1 MEMALIVGTFLS
13 VLLVTFLLV
22 IVSTRQSEDQKIV
35 SQRMAMLRQ
44 SLRTAEGI
52 TPGAAQLLKVQKE
65 NRFSWLDELLRRF
78 QFARALEVRIH
89 QANSSASVSGLILGS
104 LGLLIAG
111 FSVTWLF
118 MRVILIDVAA
128 GAALSMLPYGV
139 LSLKRRKR
147 VNAFNAALPEAID
160 MLARALRAGH
170 SVVGALEMLAENAQ
184 EPLSTEFEEVFK
196 QLNLGLPIRDAL
208 LQLLERVP
216 SSDLRVLV
224 TAIMVQKDTGGNLV
238 EILDRTVFVIR
249 ERLRIQG
256 EIQVQTAQ
264 GRLTGWIL
272 TALPAVMMALL
283 NLVNPGYSSILF
295 HEPVGRKLLYISL
308 GMLATGG
315 WVIRHLVNG
324 IEV

>member
-1 MEMALIVGTFLS
+1 MAVMVMTFVS
-13 VLLVTFLLV
+13 ILLATFLLV
-22 IVSTRQSEDQKIV
+22 MATTRETEEEKIV
-35 SQRMAMLRQ
+35 GQRMAMLRQ
-44 SLRTAEGI
+44 SLTTADGI
-52 TPGAAQLLKVQKE
+52 TPGAAQLLKAKKTS
-65 NRFSWLDELLRRF
+65 RFGWLDEFLGRF
-78 QFARALEVRIH
+78 QFAKALQERIL
-89 QANSSASVSGLILGS
+89 QADSSTTVAGLMLS
-104 LGLLIAG
+104 TLGLLIAG
-111 FSVTWLF
+111 FAITWLF
-118 MRVILIDVAA
+118 APMILIDTAA
-128 GAALSMLPYGV
+128 GTALSVLPYGV
-139 LSLKRRKR
+139 LSFKRTRR
-147 VNAFNAALPEAID
+147 VNAFNTALPEAID

-184 EPLSTEFEEVFK
+184 KPASQEFGEVFK
-196 QLNLGLPIRDAL
+196 QLNLGLPMRNAL

-216 SSDLRVLV
+216 SADLRVLV

-272 TALPAVMMALL
+272 TALPVVMMLLL
-283 NLVNPGYSSILF
+283 NVVNPGYSSILF

-308 GMLATGG
+308 GMLAVGG
-315 WVIRHLVNG
+315 GVIRHIVNG